1 MFAQRL
7 LSLLNTC
14 WQGVFAQE
22 RTLRRAIEHA
32 VATPCGFGRRTI
44 SRTICTLDRHQQD
57 WSADYKLFSRSNWSE
72 CRLFMPVFSHYMQRY
87 KDGPVAIGFDDT
99 KTPKCSRK
107 NKSVFR
113 QRDPMSPPFHTNLI
127 LAQRFIQASV
137 LFPHYREGEH
147 DCRAVPVRFV
157 DAPAVK
163 KPGKGA
169 TEAEK
174 QAAREARRTCNLSTQ
189 TLAVMKHVRTD
200 LDTSGGWQRQMV
212 AVLDGSFCN
221 RTIFGASLD
230 RIALLAR
237 CRKDAKLCYPAEE
250 SGRRKYAEDKFT
262 PEDIRKN
269 DMIPWKEEN
278 VFYGGKKRLIR
289 CKEVKGV
296 LWQRGAGLKPLRLI
310 VIAAQPYKKSPH
322 SKVNY
327 RNPAYLLSTDVDSPI
342 EYLVQVYL
350 DRWQIE
356 VNHREEKDILGVG
369 QSQVFSQKS
378 VPRHPAFV
386 VVAYSMMLLASM
398 QEFGLNRTS
407 DFVALP
413 KWRKHARRPSALDL
427 ITLLR
432 KEISEMHFSGWFNE
446 SFSKNSALYAYT

>member
-1 MFAQRL
+1 
-7 LSLLNTC
+7 
-14 WQGVFAQE
+14 
-22 RTLRRAIEHA
+22 
-32 VATPCGFGRRTI
+32 
-44 SRTICTLDRHQQD
+44 
-57 WSADYKLFSRSNWSE
+57 
-72 CRLFMPVFSHYMQRY
+72 
-87 KDGPVAIGFDDT
+87 
-99 KTPKCSRK
+99 
-107 NKSVFR
+107 
-113 QRDPMSPPFHTNLI
+113 
-127 LAQRFIQASV
+127 
-137 LFPHYREGEH
+137 
-147 DCRAVPVRFV
+147 
-157 DAPAVK
+157 
-163 KPGKGA
+163 
-169 TEAEK
+169 
-174 QAAREARRTCNLSTQ
+174 
-189 TLAVMKHVRTD
+189 
-200 LDTSGGWQRQMV
+200 
-212 AVLDGSFCN
+212 
-221 RTIFGASLD
+221 
-230 RIALLAR
+230 
-237 CRKDAKLCYPAEE
+237 
-250 SGRRKYAEDKFT
+250 
-262 PEDIRKN
+262 
-269 DMIPWKEEN
+269 
-278 VFYGGKKRLIR
+278 
-289 CKEVKGV
+289 VKGV